1 MRIPQH
7 MPLTVLQPSSRQTS
21 QASLLLQNLGGAVQ
35 VRVADVAEGGQVST
49 RRLATHAGR
58 AHKMA
63 LSHDAPACFLSCGED
78 GQVMQHDLREG
89 RGIHRK
95 LLVCK
100 GRNAQVRSHYEIW
113 KYC

>member
-1 MRIPQH
+1 MHGMI
-7 MPLTVLQPSSRQTS
+7 
-21 QASLLLQNLGGAVQ
+21 VQ
-35 VRVADVAEGGQVST
+35 VRVADVAEGGRVAT
-49 RRLATHAGR
+49 RRLATHQGR

-63 LSHDAPACFLSCGED
+63 LSHDAPACFLTCGED

-100 GRNAQVRSHYEIW
+100 GRNGRVCDLTSGRSSSSSVSQYLGIGIRN
-113 KYC
+113 

>member
-1 MRIPQH
+1 ME
-7 MPLTVLQPSSRQTS
+7 SK
-21 QASLLLQNLGGAVQ
+21 LLQDRILIMLCRVRSQSWLFGLGWQ
-35 VRVADVAEGGQVST
+35 VRVADVAEGGRVST
-49 RRLATHAGR
+49 RRLATHEGR

-63 LSHDAPACFLSCGED
+63 LNHDAPACFLSCGED

-100 GRNAQVRSHYEIW
+100 GRNGGV
-113 KYC
+113 